1 MCFNWA
7 ILVELGDRMKGIV
20 LASHGQLAE
29 GMVDSLKL
37 FVGNVGQLEY
47 LCLKPGQDMKEF
59 LNLLNNV
66 IDNVDT
72 GEGVI
77 VFCDL
82 LFGTPCNCTASI
94 LKNEKNVNR
103 IEVVTGMNLPMI
115 LEIIEARKSDFD
127 LKEMIRI
134 GKDGIVDFKQMILNK
149 Q

>member
-1 MCFNWA
+1 MCLNWA
-7 ILVELGDRMKGIV
+7 ILVELGDCMKGIV

-29 GMVDSLKL
+29 GTVDSLKL
-37 FVGNVGQLEY
+37 FVGNVEQLGY

>member
-1 MCFNWA
+1 
-7 ILVELGDRMKGIV
+7 MKGIV

-37 FVGNVGQLEY
+37 FVGNVEQLGY